1 MDLPGLH
8 HQGIGL
14 ADPVYESDGLAKCLG
29 NDPYDRSHRSR
40 GLRSDPHDRNGP
52 SRSLWSDPYGRS
64 GLSRGVRS
72 DPYDH
77 SGPFRCLGS
86 DFDARRRYLGGKSMI
101 IKGII
106 LYL

>member
-14 ADPVYESDGLAKCLG
+14 ADPVYESDGLAKYLG
-29 NDPYDRSHRSR
+29 NDPYARSHPSR
-40 GLRSDPHDRNGP
+40 GLRNDPHDRNGP

-77 SGPFRCLGS
+77 SGPFRGLGR
-86 DFDARRRYLGGKSMI
+86 DFDTRRHCLIEKYMI

-106 LYL
+106 LHL

>member
-8 HQGIGL
+8 HQAVGL
-14 ADPVYESDGLAKCLG
+14 ADPVYESDGLAKYLG
-29 NDPYDRSHRSR
+29 NDPYDR
-40 GLRSDPHDRNGP
+40 NGT

-77 SGPFRCLGS
+77 SGPFRCLGR
-86 DFDARRRYLGGKSMI
+86 DFDTRRHCLIEKYMI

-106 LYL
+106 LHL